1 MALALTDDWSRL
13 AQLLFTGDTWLVLL
27 VVMAFGMIGGW
38 AHRLG
43 SPKDDET
50 TLLAYLVLGAVAAL
64 GSLWVID
71 PEKTHALKLIAFA
84 VIAGYAGKAVMSS
97 LQARVEAAT
106 AKEATKKANEQK
118 DEAIKVGKEATVLAR
133 QITEQAGREK
143 SAATQILVDAKD
155 DRVNLVLPKLWAG
168 VKRDPISLMPNWE
181 AHNAPRLEEVAALD
195 ARLDMLGRGI
205 V

>member
-1 MALALTDDWSRL
+1 MALIQIQDLSHL
-13 AQLLFTGDTWLVLL
+13 ATSFSLDTWIVLV
-27 VVMAFGMIGGW
+27 VVMAFGMLGGW

-43 SPKDDET
+43 AQGDDAT
-50 TLLAYLVLGAVAAL
+50 TLVGHVVLGAVAAL
-64 GSLWVID
+64 GSLWVIAPSD
-71 PEKTHALKLIAFA
+71 PVKLIALS

-133 QITEQAGREK
+133 QVTEQAGREK
-143 SAATQILVDAKD
+143 SDATQILVDAKND
-155 DRVNLVLPKLWAG
+155 PVNLVLPRLWAG
-168 VKRDPISLMPNWE
+168 VKRDPNALMPNWE